1 MPLRRLLSRPQSL
14 FQGPQLF
21 RRSRPQLTPKCHA
34 RPRPQCQTRNNST
47 KPSTPPTPNGGSRN
61 PNSSC
66 GANKNPTTRAQRI
79 LSRLP
84 PSLRKYT
91 DRLRDAP
98 LHHVV
103 AFLILHEITAV
114 LPLFGLFGVFHY
126 TNLLPISYMMEHYGG
141 YVDEG
146 IGRFERYF
154 KKKGWIGADEEREA
168 LAESSNEARQD
179 EVLQLWES
187 SNARYKIVVE
197 VALAYA
203 VTKALLPLRIA
214 ASVWAT
220 PWFAR
225 VLGGLRRF
233 TRRKQ

>member
-1 MPLRRLLSRPQSL
+1 
-14 FQGPQLF
+14 
-21 RRSRPQLTPKCHA
+21 
-34 RPRPQCQTRNNST
+34 
-47 KPSTPPTPNGGSRN
+47 
-61 PNSSC
+61 
-66 GANKNPTTRAQRI
+66 
-79 LSRLP
+79 
-84 PSLRKYT
+84 
-91 DRLRDAP
+91 
-98 LHHVV
+98 
-103 AFLILHEITAV
+103 
-114 LPLFGLFGVFHY
+114 
-126 TNLLPISYMMEHYGG
+126 MMEHYGG